1 MTEKFEIDI
10 IQIPKIKEDSG
21 NDKLL
26 DWLYFIENQKS
37 EMVIEKMQENEELK
51 EADEKMLNEDYEVT
65 VYDGEGYDEYPEESG
80 NGIAKVAI
88 GLVGSAVAAV
98 GTAVIVKNK
107 DRISNWKRERK
118 IKKLE
123 DEGYIVIDPE
133 IDEAEV
139 VEPEQDKSK
148 QKKKSEKVKED

>member
-1 MTEKFEIDI
+1 M
-10 IQIPKIKEDSG
+10 
-21 NDKLL
+21 
-26 DWLYFIENQKS
+26 
-37 EMVIEKMQENEELK
+37 
-51 EADEKMLNEDYEVT
+51 ADEKMLNEDYEVT

-88 GLVGSAVAAV
+88 GLVGSTVAAV
-98 GTAVIVKNK
+98 TTAVIVKNWNK
-107 DRISNWKRERK
+107 ISNWKRGRK
-118 IKKLE
+118 IKDLE
-123 DEGYIVIDPE
+123 NEGYIVIDPE

>member
-1 MTEKFEIDI
+1 M
-10 IQIPKIKEDSG
+10 
-21 NDKLL
+21 
-26 DWLYFIENQKS
+26 
-37 EMVIEKMQENEELK
+37 
-51 EADEKMLNEDYEVT
+51 ADEKMLNEDYEVT

-80 NGIAKVAI
+80 NGIARVAI
-88 GLVGSAVAAV
+88 GLVGSAVAAIV
-98 GTAVIVKNK
+98 KVIVKNK
-107 DRISNWKRERK
+107 DKISNCKRERK
-118 IKKLE
+118 IKELE

>member
-1 MTEKFEIDI
+1 M
-10 IQIPKIKEDSG
+10 
-21 NDKLL
+21 
-26 DWLYFIENQKS
+26 
-37 EMVIEKMQENEELK
+37 
-51 EADEKMLNEDYEVT
+51 ADEKMLNEDYEVT

-80 NGIAKVAI
+80 NGIARVAI
-88 GLVGSAVAAV
+88 GLVGSAVAAI
-98 GTAVIVKNK
+98 GTAAIVKVIVKNK
-107 DRISNWKRERK
+107 DKISNCKRERK
-118 IKKLE
+118 IKELE

>member
-1 MTEKFEIDI
+1 M
-10 IQIPKIKEDSG
+10 
-21 NDKLL
+21 
-26 DWLYFIENQKS
+26 
-37 EMVIEKMQENEELK
+37 
-51 EADEKMLNEDYEVT
+51 ADEKMLNEDYEVT
-65 VYDGEGYDEYPEESG
+65 VYDGEGYDEYSEESG
-80 NGIAKVAI
+80 NGIAKVTI
-88 GLVGSAVAAV
+88 GLVGSAVAAI
-98 GTAVIVKNK
+98 GTAVIVKNVIVKNK

-118 IKKLE
+118 IKNLE

>member
-1 MTEKFEIDI
+1 M
-10 IQIPKIKEDSG
+10 
-21 NDKLL
+21 
-26 DWLYFIENQKS
+26 
-37 EMVIEKMQENEELK
+37 
-51 EADEKMLNEDYEVT
+51 ADEKMLNEDYEVT

-139 VEPEQDKSK
+139 VEPEQEKPK

>member
-1 MTEKFEIDI
+1 M
-10 IQIPKIKEDSG
+10 
-21 NDKLL
+21 
-26 DWLYFIENQKS
+26 
-37 EMVIEKMQENEELK
+37 
-51 EADEKMLNEDYEVT
+51 ADEKMLNEDYEVT

-80 NGIAKVAI
+80 NRIARVAI

>member
-1 MTEKFEIDI
+1 M
-10 IQIPKIKEDSG
+10 
-21 NDKLL
+21 
-26 DWLYFIENQKS
+26 
-37 EMVIEKMQENEELK
+37 
-51 EADEKMLNEDYEVT
+51 ADEKMLNEDYEVT
-65 VYDGEGYDEYPEESG
+65 VYDGEGYDEYSEESG

-88 GLVGSAVAAV
+88 GLVGSAVAVV
-98 GTAVIVKNK
+98 GTTVIVKNVIVKNK

>member
-1 MTEKFEIDI
+1 M
-10 IQIPKIKEDSG
+10 
-21 NDKLL
+21 
-26 DWLYFIENQKS
+26 
-37 EMVIEKMQENEELK
+37 
-51 EADEKMLNEDYEVT
+51 ADEKMLNEDYEVT

-80 NGIAKVAI
+80 NGIAKVSI
-88 GLVGSAVAAV
+88 GLVGSAVAAI
-98 GTAVIVKNK
+98 GTAVIVKNVIVKNK